1 MAKSIRILLI
11 AIFCITILISSYLI
25 VRELQDNKNQ
35 RQTYKDLKQ
44 IIKPI
49 EEDFKKDISPLF
61 SENPDFIAWIN
72 IQGTKLDYP
81 VMHTPKQPEKYLR
94 LDFHQKYS
102 RHGVPF
108 LDGRCTLE
116 SDNLIIY
123 GHNMKDGTMFAPMK
137 KFLDQDFLKEHSII
151 ELEMR
156 KGMRYFEIF
165 ALLTIDAFHPWYD
178 LMLDIHQKDYYGVVN
193 SILNE
198 NKYKTEINVKEG
210 DKLLTLSTCHGK
222 DRDGRMVIIAK
233 EVKK

>member
-1 MAKSIRILLI
+1 
-11 AIFCITILISSYLI
+11 
-25 VRELQDNKNQ
+25 
-35 RQTYKDLKQ
+35 
-44 IIKPI
+44 
-49 EEDFKKDISPLF
+49 
-61 SENPDFIAWIN
+61 
-72 IQGTKLDYP
+72 
-81 VMHTPKQPEKYLR
+81 
-94 LDFHQKYS
+94 
-102 RHGVPF
+102 
-108 LDGRCTLE
+108 
-116 SDNLIIY
+116 
-123 GHNMKDGTMFAPMK
+123 MFAPMK

>member
-1 MAKSIRILLI
+1 MEIVLERKKELKEEYKNLKPDIGII

-123 GHNMKDGTMFAPMK
+123 GHNMKDGTMFC
-137 KFLDQDFLKEHSII
+137 
-151 ELEMR
+151 
-156 KGMRYFEIF
+156 
-165 ALLTIDAFHPWYD
+165 LLYTSH
-178 LMLDIHQKDYYGVVN
+178 L
-193 SILNE
+193 ILP
-198 NKYKTEINVKEG
+198 
-210 DKLLTLSTCHGK
+210 
-222 DRDGRMVIIAK
+222 AK
-233 EVKK
+233 VL